1 MQPDSRTVMI
11 WIAQGVLGFFLILML
26 ARSFWQTPL
35 PLVVVDMNRAIQA
48 PSVMLAHSKLTE
60 KEQSYII
67 KRFSAL
73 LPEVIKEYGA
83 SLGVTVV
90 GSSVLASHNAVDI
103 TATIVE
109 LTIARMK
116 HES

>member
-1 MQPDSRTVMI
+1 MQPDSRNVMI

-67 KRFSAL
+67 KRFSSL

-83 SLGVTVV
+83 SHGITVV

-103 TATIVE
+103 TDTIVE

>member
-1 MQPDSRTVMI
+1 MLPDSRNVMH
-11 WIAQGVLGFFLILML
+11 WMLYSVLGFFLILVF
-26 ARSFWQTPL
+26 ARFFGHSPQ

-48 PSVMLAHSKLTE
+48 PSVMLAHSKLTVE
-60 KEQSYII
+60 EQSDIM

-90 GSSVLASHNAVDI
+90 GSTVLASHNAYDI
-103 TATIVE
+103 TDTMVE

>member
-1 MQPDSRTVMI
+1 MQPDARKVMH
-11 WIAQGVLGFFLILML
+11 WMLLSVLGFFLILL
-26 ARSFWQTPL
+26 LVRFFWLSPQL
-35 PLVVVDMNRAIQA
+35 LVVVDMNRAIQV
-48 PSVMLAHSKLTE
+48 PSMMLAHSKLTE

-67 KRFSAL
+67 KRFSSL

-90 GSSVLASHNAVDI
+90 GSSVLASYNAVDI
-103 TATIVE
+103 TDTIVE